1 MCPDSNDA
9 IRSESRIEVM
19 LDGQPVG
26 LPPQRRSLA
35 AIRSYL
41 ESRALEQQ
49 RILCSFSVDGPAVG
63 STGPL
68 VRVTGQTI
76 ELAQMPLQLVETAI
90 QQTAQAHANVQRAVA
105 HVMINEAARGHE
117 LWWDLTQGLKQPL
130 LTLSLLPER
139 VCGPANGSA
148 SVMQLRRWQ
157 LQQLAG
163 IIQEADLAC
172 QTDDPTALSDALESR
187 VLPWLEGLQE
197 TLALLRFTLQASRGI
212 AYKDDT
218 SEQQARN
225 PGATPEYLQG
235 TMPGPGVA

>member
-1 MCPDSNDA
+1 MYSNSND
-9 IRSESRIEVM
+9 SSSPESPIEVM

-49 RILCSFSVDGPAVG
+49 RILWSFSVEGDAAS
-63 STGPL
+63 STEASSSPGQFL
-68 VRVTGQTI
+68 RVIGQTI
-76 ELAQMPLQLVETAI
+76 GLDQMPLQLVENAM
-90 QQTAQAHANVQRAVA
+90 QQTAQVHADVQRAVA

-117 LWWDLTQGLKQPL
+117 LWWNLNRRLKQPL
-130 LTLSLLPER
+130 LTLSLLPES

-163 IIQEADLAC
+163 IIQEVDQAC
-172 QTDDPTALSDALESR
+172 SADDPTALSDALENR

-197 TLALLRFTLQASRGI
+197 TLALLRHTLLAAQEI
-212 AYKDDT
+212 ACC
-218 SEQQARN
+218 EA
-225 PGATPEYLQG
+225 
-235 TMPGPGVA
+235 